1 MNPKCRT
8 ANTHEWKKGWLL
20 RSGVCA
26 DLCYDCGSAYENFIF
41 CNTFHLEEPGWR
53 ECNFCSK
60 RLHCG
65 CRASNSFLELL
76 DYGGVGCRSCAM
88 SPRLH
93 LIQRDEIPN
102 GFGALTKKDSDDTQT
117 PMLENRVV
125 GDGTAEGKL
134 TQLCR
139 IMEANEPSF
148 LAPFQRGDTIVSLG
162 QEKREELRLP
172 FVEVGTGFSSP
183 TKLSSRSSKFTKP
196 DGSRS
201 MLDVR
206 DMPESLAQRS
216 SSMSLGVPAGCSNF
230 VPPFSN
236 GAADGREPCKA
247 HPSFQ
252 QGQRSRPILPKPSKT
267 GLTISSETKKS
278 TASQLRIARPP
289 AEGRVTFSRIDPGG
303 KLVMGFRKAPIPG
316 DMQDAQT
323 SAITNGCPGES
334 SLSGVTEN
342 LPTVSGYSGHFQM
355 LKGSKDPHIDALSEH
370 LSLAEGDN
378 GWHKSENHG
387 QKTNEDSPQ
396 KSLLGMEKKRTRNI
410 GSKSKRLLMHSEEAM
425 ELRLTWEEAQDLLRP
440 SPSARP
446 NIVTIEDHEFEE
458 EQEQWAPCD
467 DCSKWRK
474 LPTDALLPPKWTC
487 SDNVWDSIRCSCSA
501 AEEMIQKDLENLLRV
516 GRESKKRKIVES
528 QRRDQQN
535 EPSGLDALATAA
547 VLGDYAGDSGEPS
560 SVGATTTRHPRH
572 RPGCTCIVCIQPPS
586 GKGKHK
592 PTCTCNVCMTVKR
605 RFKTLMLRKK
615 RRQSEREVEVAQKN
629 HSDQM
634 GDSEMNGSVKQ
645 ESVPTSHTDNE
656 ISQTKSQTEV
666 AESSSAQIGLDLN
679 CYPNREDMQPEESR
693 VSIMTLDRVASVPL
707 EDCHPN
713 GLASL
718 SSCMLQQVNNGD
730 HERLLS
736 DERYVVEIYEELSS
750 TIGVVVKALG
760 SSVLVAIN
768 MLVRSAYSDSESVE
782 VWSVFRDEEE
792 EDEVERLSFL
802 GGSRVAFGESS
813 GGTGDVIVYHSSKIC
828 AELRDSVLKI
838 YVHLIKT
845 IADGIHLVFSLGDLT
860 GYLVNFLS
868 KLVEGL
874 ILSTGV
880 LGLPV
885 ENNFI
890 LFWLFRL
897 ARSSNWRLDIRFGDD
912 SGTRNHAVEC

>member
-1 MNPKCRT
+1 MYFR
-8 ANTHEWKKGWLL
+8 
-20 RSGVCA
+20 
-26 DLCYDCGSAYENFIF
+26 SAYENFIF

-289 AEGRVTFSRIDPGG
+289 AEGRGKNHLLPRYWPRITDQELQQLSGEYPFILNSTIVPLFEKILSASDAGRIGRLVLPKACAEVVTFSRIDPGG

-736 DERYVVEIYEELSS
+736 DERFL
-750 TIGVVVKALG
+750 A
-760 SSVLVAIN
+760 SVG
-768 MLVRSAYSDSESVE
+768 
-782 VWSVFRDEEE
+782 WGRDQEP
-792 EDEVERLSFL
+792 
-802 GGSRVAFGESS
+802 
-813 GGTGDVIVYHSSKIC
+813 
-828 AELRDSVLKI
+828 
-838 YVHLIKT
+838 
-845 IADGIHLVFSLGDLT
+845 
-860 GYLVNFLS
+860 N
-868 KLVEGL
+868 
-874 ILSTGV
+874 
-880 LGLPV
+880 
-885 ENNFI
+885 
-890 LFWLFRL
+890 
-897 ARSSNWRLDIRFGDD
+897 LD
-912 SGTRNHAVEC
+912 

>member
-1 MNPKCRT
+1 MGPRICMNPKCRT

-41 CNTFHLEEPGWR
+41 CNTFHLEELGWR

-65 CRASNSFLELL
+65 CRASNSFIELL

-117 PMLENRVV
+117 PMFENRVV

-172 FVEVGTGFSSP
+172 FVEVGMGFSSP

-206 DMPESLAQRS
+206 DMPESLAQPS

-289 AEGRVTFSRIDPGG
+289 AEGRGKNHLLPRYWPRITDQELQQLSGDLNSTIVPLFEKILSASDAGRIGRLVLPKACAEAYFPHISQSEGVPLRVQDVKGKEWVFQFRFWPNNNSRMYVLEGVTPCIQSMQLQAGDTITFSRIDPGG

-334 SLSGVTEN
+334 SLS
-342 LPTVSGYSGHFQM
+342 
-355 LKGSKDPHIDALSEH
+355 
-370 LSLAEGDN
+370 AEGDN

-458 EQEQWAPCD
+458 YDEAPVFGKRTVFTARPSGEQEQWAQCD

-547 VLGDYAGDSGEPS
+547 VLGDYAGDSGERS

-656 ISQTKSQTEV
+656 ISPTKSQAEV

-713 GLASL
+713 GLARL
-718 SSCMLQQVNNGD
+718 SSCMLQQVDNGD

-736 DERYVVEIYEELSS
+736 DEGFL
-750 TIGVVVKALG
+750 A
-760 SSVLVAIN
+760 SVG
-768 MLVRSAYSDSESVE
+768 
-782 VWSVFRDEEE
+782 WGRDQEP
-792 EDEVERLSFL
+792 
-802 GGSRVAFGESS
+802 
-813 GGTGDVIVYHSSKIC
+813 
-828 AELRDSVLKI
+828 
-838 YVHLIKT
+838 
-845 IADGIHLVFSLGDLT
+845 
-860 GYLVNFLS
+860 N
-868 KLVEGL
+868 
-874 ILSTGV
+874 
-880 LGLPV
+880 
-885 ENNFI
+885 
-890 LFWLFRL
+890 
-897 ARSSNWRLDIRFGDD
+897 LD
-912 SGTRNHAVEC
+912 